1 MRQKNDGRGRLGG
14 RAKGTPNKTTATVK
28 EWLASLID
36 KNREQVE
43 ADLQAL
49 EPKDRLQMLERLM
62 QYVVPKQQA
71 TQSDVTLKDVGTDTM
86 SEDDIILEL
95 NRLRELREYKQTSIN

>member
-28 EWLASLID
+28 DWLASLID

-49 EPKDRLQMLERLM
+49 DPKDRLQMLERLM

-71 TQSDVTLKDVGTDTM
+71 TQTDVTLKDACMDTM
-86 SEDDIILEL
+86 SEDEIIFEL
-95 NRLRELREYKQTSIN
+95 NRLKGLRENERLS

>member
-14 RAKGTPNKTTATVK
+14 RTKGTPNRTTATVK
-28 EWLASLID
+28 DWIASLID

-43 ADLQAL
+43 ADLVSL

-71 TQSDVTLKDVGTDTM
+71 TQTDVTLKDTSTGAM
-86 SEDDIILEL
+86 SEDDIIIEL
-95 NRLRELREYKQTSIN
+95 NRLRGLRENEQLS

>member
-14 RAKGTPNKTTATVK
+14 RTKGTPNRTTATVK
-28 EWLASLID
+28 DWIASLID

-43 ADLQAL
+43 ADLVSL

-71 TQSDVTLKDVGTDTM
+71 TQTDVTLKDTSTDAM
-86 SEDDIILEL
+86 SEDDIIIEL
-95 NRLRELREYKQTSIN
+95 NRLRGLRENEQLS

>member
-28 EWLASLID
+28 DWLASLID

-49 EPKDRLQMLERLM
+49 DPKDRLQMLERLM

-71 TQSDVTLKDVGTDTM
+71 TQTDVTLKNACTDTM
-86 SEDDIILEL
+86 SEDEIIFEL
-95 NRLRELREYKQTSIN
+95 NRLKGLRENERLN

>member
-14 RAKGTPNKTTATVK
+14 RTKGTPNRTTATVK
-28 EWLASLID
+28 EWIASLID

-43 ADLQAL
+43 ADLVSL

-71 TQSDVTLKDVGTDTM
+71 TQTDVTLKDTSTDAM
-86 SEDDIILEL
+86 SEDDIIIEL
-95 NRLRELREYKQTSIN
+95 NRLRELREHKQTSIH

>member
-1 MRQKNDGRGRLGG
+1 MRQKNDGRGLLGG

-71 TQSDVTLKDVGTDTM
+71 TQSDVTLKDVGTGTM

>member
-1 MRQKNDGRGRLGG
+1 
-14 RAKGTPNKTTATVK
+14 
-28 EWLASLID
+28 
-36 KNREQVE
+36 
-43 ADLQAL
+43 
-49 EPKDRLQMLERLM
+49 MLERLM

-71 TQSDVTLKDVGTDTM
+71 TQSDVTLKDVGTGTM

>member
-14 RAKGTPNKTTATVK
+14 RTKGTPNRTTATVK
-28 EWLASLID
+28 DWIASLID

-43 ADLQAL
+43 ADLVSL

-71 TQSDVTLKDVGTDTM
+71 TQTDVTLKDTSTDAM
-86 SEDDIILEL
+86 SEDDIIIEL
-95 NRLRELREYKQTSIN
+95 NRLRELREHKQTSIH

>member
-14 RAKGTPNKTTATVK
+14 RTKGTPNRTTATVK
-28 EWLASLID
+28 DWIASLID

-43 ADLQAL
+43 ADLVSL

-71 TQSDVTLKDVGTDTM
+71 TQTDVTLKDTSTGAM
-86 SEDDIILEL
+86 SEDDIIIEL
-95 NRLRELREYKQTSIN
+95 NSLRGLRENEQLS

>member
-28 EWLASLID
+28 DWLASLID

-49 EPKDRLQMLERLM
+49 DPKDRLQMLERLM

-71 TQSDVTLKDVGTDTM
+71 TQTDVTLKDACMDTM
-86 SEDDIILEL
+86 SEDEIIFEL
-95 NRLRELREYKQTSIN
+95 NRLKGLRENERLN